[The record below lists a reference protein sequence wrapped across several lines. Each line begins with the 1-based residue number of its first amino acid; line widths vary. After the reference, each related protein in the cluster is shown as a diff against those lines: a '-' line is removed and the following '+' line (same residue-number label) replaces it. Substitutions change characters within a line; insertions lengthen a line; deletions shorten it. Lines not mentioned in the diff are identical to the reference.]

1 MSKNIDLDTLKGM
14 LRLMAKKDGTVSRAK
29 ELLNDM
35 GCYKLLEVPED
46 RYSEVALAVV
56 RACPEAAWVWAGMD
70 WEDLL

>member
-1 MSKNIDLDTLKGM
+1 MSKDIDLDTLKGM

-46 RYSEVALAVV
+46 RYSELALAVV
-56 RACPEAAWVWAGMD
+56 RACPETAWVWAGMD
-70 WEDLL
+70 WKALV